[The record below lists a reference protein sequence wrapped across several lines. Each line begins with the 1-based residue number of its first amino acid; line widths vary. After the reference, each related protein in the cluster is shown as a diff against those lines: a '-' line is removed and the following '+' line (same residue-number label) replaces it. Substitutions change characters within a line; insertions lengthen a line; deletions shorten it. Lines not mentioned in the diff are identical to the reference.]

1 MYELNDTIVAVS
13 SPSSQE
19 GVIVR
24 ISGPET
30 VGVLRR
36 IFSPMVSEAKAGLIS
51 GSIAIDSELRI
62 DAKLYL
68 FLAPHSYTGDD
79 IAEIHIYT
87 NASVTK
93 ALMASLLSKGLRP
106 AGPGEFTAR
115 SFLNGKIDLAQA
127 EAVNEVV
134 VSSNKF
140 QLAAAEKLLAGRLAE
155 TTERLRSSI
164 MDCLSLIE
172 AGLDFSGEDIEF
184 IAREQLVER
193 LDKIKSQLERLLSG
207 SISYETV
214 LDLPAVGIAGAPNA
228 GKSSLG
234 NKLLGRARSI
244 VSAER
249 KTTRDVLNGEL
260 ALRGCECV
268 LFDCAGLMEKPEVIL
283 DELAQQAAIE
293 SLQKALVVVFCVD
306 VSKPDWNEDIAI
318 RGLIQQEILVPVATK
333 ADLLPAGVLADRLGE
348 LSGLFGADF
357 LATSTE
363 TGAGIEQLKEII
375 DTRIIELTTGGAGR
389 VTKFEVPDTKHG
401 IALTS
406 RHRQAV
412 GDAIRDIVESVNE
425 CKAGNDEVAAMMLR
439 ACYQGLSA
447 IQTQHID
454 EQILERIFSRFC
466 IGK

>member
-1 MYELNDTIVAVS
+1 
-13 SPSSQE
+13 
-19 GVIVR
+19 
-24 ISGPET
+24 
-30 VGVLRR
+30 
-36 IFSPMVSEAKAGLIS
+36 
-51 GSIAIDSELRI
+51 
-62 DAKLYL
+62 
-68 FLAPHSYTGDD
+68 
-79 IAEIHIYT
+79 
-87 NASVTK
+87 
-93 ALMASLLSKGLRP
+93 
-106 AGPGEFTAR
+106 
-115 SFLNGKIDLAQA
+115 
-127 EAVNEVV
+127 
-134 VSSNKF
+134 
-140 QLAAAEKLLAGRLAE
+140 
-155 TTERLRSSI
+155 
-164 MDCLSLIE
+164 
-172 AGLDFSGEDIEF
+172 
-184 IAREQLVER
+184 
-193 LDKIKSQLERLLSG
+193 
-207 SISYETV
+207 
-214 LDLPAVGIAGAPNA
+214 VGIAGAPNA